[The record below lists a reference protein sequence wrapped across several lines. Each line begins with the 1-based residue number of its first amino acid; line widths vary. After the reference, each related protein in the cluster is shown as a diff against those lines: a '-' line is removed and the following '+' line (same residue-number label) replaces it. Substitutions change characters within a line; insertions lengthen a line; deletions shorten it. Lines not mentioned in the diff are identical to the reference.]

1 MLSKVRARG
10 KVGEMRELEMPE
22 KRGKRAEVA
31 VAMGR
36 DVFGCCVTSSELLLA
51 FLLVA
56 NVRGGAVGLLS
67 QLARREVRV
76 IFGT

>member
-10 KVGEMRELEMPE
+10 KIGDMRELEMSE
-22 KRGKRAEVA
+22 KLGKRAEVA

-51 FLLVA
+51 FLPVA

-67 QLARREVRV
+67 PSARREVRV